1 MFFFLFQLHGCWSSR
16 ERHLYICHSS
26 HFFDVYVKKIV
37 SFLPTEL
44 KFDYLIHSLRLY
56 LWLVYFHGKI
66 KKKYRKLNGE
76 FTFIERWKIKV
87 KLKRFLFRT
96 YAWCCGHSRKV
107 CILYLQYILG
117 FFHLRISTIIHTC
130 IRAD

>member
-1 MFFFLFQLHGCWSSR
+1 M
-16 ERHLYICHSS
+16 
-26 HFFDVYVKKIV
+26 V
-37 SFLPTEL
+37 SLLSWKDF
-44 KFDYLIHSLRLY
+44 
-56 LWLVYFHGKI
+56 
-66 KKKYRKLNGE
+66 KKYRKLNGE

-130 IRAD
+130 IRADYIDLFSITIFHQPTKPILPLQFTPHSKLPSLPPAKKKPLQTITKTTTKMTNSQTK